1 VTPLSNKLHPSKFI
15 LLFLARVFGG
25 FMKYLIL
32 LLLLSSCA
40 SYRFTMNRR
49 GIAYID
55 CATHLMDE
63 GFKQE
68 AIDALCTKALDP

>member
-1 VTPLSNKLHPSKFI
+1 
-15 LLFLARVFGG
+15 
-25 FMKYLIL
+25 MKYLVL

-40 SYRFTMNRR
+40 SYQFTMNRR

-68 AIDALCTKALDP
+68 MIDALCSKALEQ